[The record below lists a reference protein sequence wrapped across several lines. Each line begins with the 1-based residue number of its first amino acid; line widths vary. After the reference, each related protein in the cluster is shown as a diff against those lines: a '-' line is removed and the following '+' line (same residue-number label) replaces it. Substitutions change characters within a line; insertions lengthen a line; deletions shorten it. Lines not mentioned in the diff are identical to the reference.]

1 MLNQIKK
8 FYSKIFRDQLF
19 IIKAGGRIIT
29 DKTARENLIK
39 NIHTLTDDGINVLL
53 IYGGGEAIDEA
64 MANANRTPTKI
75 DGRRISSADDIKI
88 IKKVLAG
95 DLGFKLS
102 ETCVKLKLNSTV
114 LNAIPPHFAQSKRR
128 TKIDGIQRFD
138 GTLININSKNIWSHF
153 ASTNLAICPCLAF
166 TKDGTALNIN
176 ADNVAIELACETKAN
191 KLILMTDIDGVM
203 VDGKVQ
209 SVLTTQDIKQLI
221 KDKIV
226 TDGMR
231 VKMEN
236 CVHALKSGV
245 KRVHILNGF
254 KKDTLKNEIYTSG
267 GVGTMIVQD
276 KEKKAYLKN
285 ELKKNELKK
294 EK

>member
-1 MLNQIKK
+1 MLNQFKK

-19 IIKAGGRIIT
+19 IIKAGGRVIT
-29 DKTARENLIK
+29 DKNARENLVK
-39 NIHTLTDDGINVLL
+39 NIQELTNDGINVLL
-53 IYGGGEAIDEA
+53 IYGGGESIDRA
-64 MANANRTPTKI
+64 MIKSGVTPTKI

-88 IKKVLAG
+88 IKKVMAG

-102 ETCVKLKLNSTV
+102 ETCVKLKLPSTV
-114 LNAIPPHFAQSKRR
+114 LNAIPPHFAQAKRR
-128 TKIDGIQRFD
+128 PKKDGIIRFD
-138 GTLININSKNIWSHF
+138 GTLVNINKKNIWAHF

-176 ADNVAIELACETKAN
+176 ADNVAIEIASITKAN

-203 VDGKVQ
+203 VDKEVQ
-209 SVLTTQDIKQLI
+209 SVLSTKDIKKLI

-231 VKMEN
+231 VKLEN
-236 CVHALKSGV
+236 CVDALKSGV

-254 KKDTLKNEIYTSG
+254 KKDSLRNEIYTRG
-267 GVGTMIVQD
+267 GVGTMIVRD
-276 KEKKAYLKN
+276 KEKNTYT
-285 ELKKNELKK
+285 KNELKK